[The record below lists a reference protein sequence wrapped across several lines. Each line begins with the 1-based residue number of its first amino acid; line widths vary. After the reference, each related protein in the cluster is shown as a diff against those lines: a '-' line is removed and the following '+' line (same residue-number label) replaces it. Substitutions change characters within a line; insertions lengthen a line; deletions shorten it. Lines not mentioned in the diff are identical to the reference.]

1 MENVITKLLTLRE
14 AAAMLNVSP
23 TTLRR
28 WDSAGELPAIRIGR
42 RRDRRYNR
50 EELTRLFLNKKGVGK

>member
-1 MENVITKLLTLRE
+1 MEDVIKLLTVRE

-23 TTLRR
+23 ETLRR
-28 WDSAGELPAIRIGR
+28 WDNAGELPAIRIGR

-50 EELTRLFLNKKGVGK
+50 EDLIRLFLDKKGVAK